1 MDSQRCNFVRR
12 GFGDFVSKTLT
23 WNGGVAAVPV
33 PKGTEGVA
41 VQVAMRGAKLYSL
54 ELVCAEH

>member
-1 MDSQRCNFVRR
+1 VRR